1 MLTTGL
7 RRVVLLS
14 LCSLALASCGDDDDM
29 TTIDA
34 AVVVDAQPADAAQGA
49 LTVRVANLTGRQG
62 KIVLIGVTPGGAGGA
77 TLGGLCISVTASPF
91 SFAEVVKAP
100 GATSDP
106 CTLGAVK
113 SFADGTYS
121 VRAGIY
127 TPGNMTPEACSN
139 AMVTVAGSGDVTL
152 PAFGTCP

>member
-1 MLTTGL
+1 MITML
-7 RRVVLLS
+7 RRLGFVS
-14 LCSLALASCGDDDDM
+14 LCAVALAACGDDDDS
-29 TTIDA
+29 TTVDA
-34 AVVVDAQPADAAQGA
+34 AVVVDARPADAAQGA
-49 LTVRVANLTGRQG
+49 LTVRVSGLTGRQG
-62 KIVLIGVTPGGAGGA
+62 KIVLVGVTPGGAGGA
-77 TLGGLCISVTASPF
+77 TLGGLCVPVTASPF
-91 SFAEVVKAP
+91 SFAEAVKAP

-139 AMVTVAGSGDVTL
+139 AMVTVAGTGDVTL

>member
-1 MLTTGL
+1 MMRSLGF
-7 RRVVLLS
+7 VS
-14 LCSLALASCGDDDDM
+14 LCALAAAVAGCGDDDDAM
-29 TTIDA
+29 TVDA
-34 AVVVDAQPADAAQGA
+34 AVVVDARPADASQGA
-49 LTVRVANLTGRQG
+49 LTVRVAGLTGRQG
-62 KIVLIGVTPGGAGGA
+62 KIVLVGVTPGGAGGA
-77 TLGGLCISVTASPF
+77 TLGGLCVSVTASPF
-91 SFAEVVKAP
+91 SFTEVVKAP
-100 GATSDP
+100 GATSNP
-106 CTLGAVK
+106 CDLGAVK

>member
-1 MLTTGL
+1 MMRSLGF
-7 RRVVLLS
+7 VS
-14 LCSLALASCGDDDDM
+14 LCALAAAVAGCGDDDDAM
-29 TTIDA
+29 TVDA
-34 AVVVDAQPADAAQGA
+34 AVVVDARPADASQGA
-49 LTVRVANLTGRQG
+49 LTVRVAGLTGRQG
-62 KIVLIGVTPGGAGGA
+62 KIVLVGVTPGGAGGA
-77 TLGGLCISVTASPF
+77 TLGGLCVSVTASPF

-100 GATSDP
+100 GATSNP
-106 CTLGAVK
+106 CDLGAVK